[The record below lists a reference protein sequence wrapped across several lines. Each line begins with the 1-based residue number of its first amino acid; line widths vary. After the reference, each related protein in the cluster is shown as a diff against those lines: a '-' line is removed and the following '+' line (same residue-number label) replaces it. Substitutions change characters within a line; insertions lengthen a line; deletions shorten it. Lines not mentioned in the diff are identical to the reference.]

1 MLEAPTQYANT
12 AKRLQ
17 ELAEMMR
24 RTALD
29 VRATREERVEEL
41 TRLHHRARQRLDECA
56 NLAEATAEDR
66 AAA

>member
-1 MLEAPTQYANT
+1 MLEAPTQYAST
-12 AKRLQ
+12 ARRLE
-17 ELAEMMR
+17 ELAQMMR
-24 RTALD
+24 LTALD
-29 VRATREERVEEL
+29 ATASREERVEEL